1 MKIKYIHASNPEK
14 IKIHDTEAVR
24 KNTFFNRK
32 PQQEVDKMT
41 LEHMERDK
49 ARGLILYYEII
60 TDAPEDLPDFTS
72 PEAFFCESD

>member
-1 MKIKYIHASNPEK
+1 MKIKYIHVSDPEK

-32 PQQEVDKMT
+32 PQQEVDEMT

-60 TDAPEDLPDFTS
+60 NDTPEDLPDFTS
-72 PEAFFCESD
+72 AAASFCEPD